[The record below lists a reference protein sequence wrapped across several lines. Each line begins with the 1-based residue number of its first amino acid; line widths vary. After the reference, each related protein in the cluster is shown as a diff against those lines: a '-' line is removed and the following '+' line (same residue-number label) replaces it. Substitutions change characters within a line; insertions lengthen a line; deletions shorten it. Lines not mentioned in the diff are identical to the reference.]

1 MAMKDPSRALLF
13 LRVAGFVG
21 LVFLA
26 LFYLFFGLNALVHH
40 AGQSALAFLGG
51 AALGWGSARFI
62 MRAPAAKVICL
73 GTMPIALLHLFLTI
87 ADPGE
92 LGFLLAS
99 LPVPVV
105 AGAIW
110 VEHR

>member
-1 MAMKDPSRALLF
+1 MF
-13 LRVAGFVG
+13 LRAAGFIV

-40 AGQSALAFLGG
+40 VGQGAFAFLGG
-51 AALGWGSARFI
+51 AALGWGSTRFI

-73 GTMPIALLHLFLTI
+73 GTMPIAILHLILTI
-87 ADPGE
+87 GDPGE
-92 LGFLLAS
+92 LGFLLVS

-110 VEHR
+110 VTHR